1 MSTTPEPNLEL
12 VYTIFCEDVRFEAT
26 NHLSL
31 MGVSHQV
38 VVPQLPVT
46 MIKFAVVTHWRGE
59 GQYLTEVRIL
69 TPDRMNTVAVSQPAS
84 FVVLRDGYADN
95 VTIFVNLN
103 FFRRAILVQTLVD
116 SSLFAESVLTIVQPN
131 QAHVAQTTASINRR
145 HFRCGTGVS
154 KSGIANTF
162 CSSVAGRNEL
172 GTPSRRDAREGN
184 QGGAAPGIQP
194 RAPPRPESARPSGL
208 TLVRSGVLPGRG
220 LPTGDSPGL
229 PRLPQGLPRIPRDGP
244 GKVVS
249 TTILRS
255 IQAALARY
263 LVAFDSLRLSA
274 RIPDFDYKSGSR
286 GTIMRSIS
294 GR

>member
-1 MSTTPEPNLEL
+1 MSTATTQEPKLEL

-84 FVVLRDGYADN
+84 FVVPPDGYADN

-103 FFRRAILVQTLVD
+103 FFQTGDHVVQTLVN

-131 QAHVAQTTASINRR
+131 QSPVAQSERVN
-145 HFRCGTGVS
+145 
-154 KSGIANTF
+154 
-162 CSSVAGRNEL
+162 
-172 GTPSRRDAREGN
+172 
-184 QGGAAPGIQP
+184 
-194 RAPPRPESARPSGL
+194 
-208 TLVRSGVLPGRG
+208 
-220 LPTGDSPGL
+220 
-229 PRLPQGLPRIPRDGP
+229 
-244 GKVVS
+244 
-249 TTILRS
+249 
-255 IQAALARY
+255 
-263 LVAFDSLRLSA
+263 
-274 RIPDFDYKSGSR
+274 
-286 GTIMRSIS
+286 
-294 GR
+294 